1 MCVFKLMNDWIERN
15 EQETE
20 GKRVLGYEKRNKRV
34 WEAKR
39 KGN

>member
-1 MCVFKLMNDWIERN
+1 MCVFN
-15 EQETE
+15 EQETK

-39 KGN
+39 KGNYKKQETFTW